1 MRSTETTVL
10 GLDVG
15 GTSSR
20 AVLTDLS
27 GRALGSGEAAGGNPN
42 SHPPERAAEQVAL
55 AARAA
60 LSGADPR
67 AVRVGVLGMA
77 GVSKMADAEVTALF
91 ERAWSSLGLSCP
103 MRVVSD
109 SEVAFAAG
117 TPSSAGT
124 VLIAGTGSIAG
135 RVEQHRLVT
144 TAGGYGWLLGDEG
157 SAFWLG
163 REAVRRALRDL
174 AGTPDALTSRVLDE
188 LLDDRGG
195 GSSDGGNSPGG
206 DTTGGDTTGGDTAG
220 GAEDLRNRVISAV
233 NAAPPIQL
241 AELAPLVTA
250 AARSDIASAVD
261 IVERAARLLAD
272 TAEETRRTGERSP
285 IVLAGSLT
293 TGGNPVGT
301 ALRAELAERGHP
313 EPRAAGPGAPGA
325 AWLAARE
332 LLDEEP
338 AARLHAQMFS

>member
-15 GTSSR
+15 GTTSR

-77 GVSKMADAEVTALF
+77 GVSKMADAEVAALF
-91 ERAWSSLGLSCP
+91 ERTWSSLGLSCP

-117 TPSSAGT
+117 TPAPAGT

-135 RVEQHRLVT
+135 RVEQHRLVA

-163 REAVRRALRDL
+163 REAVRQALRDL
-174 AGTPDALTSRVLDE
+174 AGAPDALTTRVLGE
-188 LLDDRGG
+188 LLDDPD
-195 GSSDGGNSPGG
+195 SS
-206 DTTGGDTTGGDTAG
+206 DTAG
-220 GAEDLRNRVISAV
+220 RAEDLRKRVISAA

-250 AARSDIASAVD
+250 AARSDVPSAVD
-261 IVERAARLLAD
+261 IVARAARLLAD
-272 TAEETRRTGERSP
+272 TAEETRRTDERSP

-293 TGGNPVGT
+293 AGGNPVGT

-313 EPRAAGPGAPGA
+313 ETRAAGPGAAGA
-325 AWLAARE
+325 AWLAALE

-338 AARLHAQMFS
+338 ATVLHARMFG

>member
-15 GTSSR
+15 GTCSR
-20 AVLTDLS
+20 AVLTDLT

-55 AARAA
+55 AAGAA

-67 AVRVGVLGMA
+67 AVRIGVLGMA
-77 GVSKMADAEVTALF
+77 GVSKVADAEVSALF

-135 RVEQHRLVT
+135 RVEQHRLVA

-163 REAVRRALRDL
+163 REAVRQALRDL
-174 AGTPDALTSRVLDE
+174 AGAPDALTTRVLDE
-188 LLDDRGG
+188 LLDDPDGSGSDEGRPDDG
-195 GSSDGGNSPGG
+195 GSDGANAAGG
-206 DTTGGDTTGGDTAG
+206 TAAG
-220 GAEDLRNRVISAV
+220 GAEDLRRRVISAV

-241 AELAPLVTA
+241 AELAPLVTS
-250 AARSDIASAVD
+250 AARSEVASAVD

-272 TAEETRRTGERSP
+272 TAEETRRAGERSP

-293 TGGNPVGT
+293 TEGNPVGT

-338 AARLHAQMFS
+338 AAQLHARIFS